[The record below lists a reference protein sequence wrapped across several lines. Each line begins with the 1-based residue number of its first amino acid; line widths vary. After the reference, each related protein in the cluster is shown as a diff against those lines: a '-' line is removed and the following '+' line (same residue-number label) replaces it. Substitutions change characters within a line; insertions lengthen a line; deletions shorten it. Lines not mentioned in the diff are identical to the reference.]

1 MWGHRSLILR
11 SSFGV
16 SVSKVWEEWEG
27 WEEWAEGNFYFLYKG
42 GIKV

>member
-16 SVSKVWEEWEG
+16 SISKDWED
-27 WEEWAEGNFYFLYKG
+27 WEEWAEGNFYL
-42 GIKV
+42 VV